1 MQKKKKYGD
10 ALAIFPERPGGLN
23 LSRSCLD
30 RDSRSRQKKA
40 DRDSR
45 ENLNS
50 FKILVWTIE
59 NSRSRLRYLDLVS
72 MAICKSN
79 TSQSRLRLFKTCRDF
94 CVLFVIFVDFSIFF
108 SILNEK

>member
-1 MQKKKKYGD
+1 MGTLWQFFLK
-10 ALAIFPERPGGLN
+10 GLGV
-23 LSRSCLD
+23 SICLD
-30 RDSRSRQKKA
+30 RVLIETLDLDKKKA